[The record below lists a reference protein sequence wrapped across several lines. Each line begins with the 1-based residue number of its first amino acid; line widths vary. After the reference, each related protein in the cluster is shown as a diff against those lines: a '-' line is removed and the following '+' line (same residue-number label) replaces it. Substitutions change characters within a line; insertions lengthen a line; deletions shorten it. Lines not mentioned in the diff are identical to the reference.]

1 MFAGKVDNMADKRDY
16 YEVLGV
22 QKGASDDEIK
32 KAYRKMAKK
41 YHPDVNPGNSEAEAK
56 FKEANEAYEVLSDS
70 QKRARYDQFGHA
82 GTDPNGFGGGAGFGG
97 FGGFEDID
105 ISDIFGSFFGGGFGG
120 SSRRRNGPRKG
131 SDIAENVVLT
141 FEEAAFGVKKQIK
154 IYRVENCDECN
165 GVGAKNS
172 SDRQTCSVCGGT
184 GEVKTT
190 QRSPF
195 GQFVNV
201 SPCSACGGTGTIIK
215 NPCTKCKG
223 KGKIKKTRTI
233 EVNIPA
239 GINHGETISLR
250 GQGNV
255 GEKGGPAGDL
265 FVTVSLRRHP
275 IFTRNG
281 SEVYCEVPITFVQAA
296 LGSEIEV
303 PTIDGMI
310 KYEIPEGTQSG
321 TSFRLRGK
329 GIKNLRSGVRADQ
342 IITVIVEV
350 PKNLNSEQKQALEKF
365 GEVTNDKNYKQQK
378 GFFEK
383 IKESFNK

>member
-1 MFAGKVDNMADKRDY
+1 MADKRDY

-22 QKGASDDEIK
+22 EKSASDDDIK

-41 YHPDVNPGNSEAEAK
+41 YHPDVNPGNAEAEAK

-82 GTDPNGFGGGAGFGG
+82 GTDPNGFGGGGFGG
-97 FGGFEDID
+97 FGGFDDMD

-120 SSRRRNGPRKG
+120 GSSRRRNGPRKG
-131 SDIAENVVLT
+131 TDITENIILT
-141 FEEAAFGVKKQIK
+141 FEEAAFGVKKQVK
-154 IYRVENCDECN
+154 IYRVEDCDECH

-172 SDRQTCSVCGGT
+172 SDKQTCPVCGGT
-184 GEVKTT
+184 GEVRTA

-201 SPCSACGGTGTIIK
+201 SPCNNCGGTGTIIK
-215 NPCTKCKG
+215 NPCAKCKG
-223 KGKIKKTRTI
+223 KGKIKRSRTI

-239 GINHGETISLR
+239 GINHGETVSFR
-250 GQGNV
+250 GQGNA
-255 GEKGGPAGDL
+255 GIKGGPAGDL
-265 FVTVSLRRHP
+265 FVTVTLRRHP

-281 SEVYCEVPITFVQAA
+281 YEVYCDVPVTFVQAA
-296 LGSEIEV
+296 LGADVEI
-303 PTIDGMI
+303 PTLDGMMT
-310 KYEIPEGTQSG
+310 YTIPEGTQSG
-321 TSFRLRGK
+321 TAFRIRGK

-342 IITVIVEV
+342 IINVIVEV
-350 PKNLNSEQKQALEKF
+350 PKNLTNEQKQALKKF

-383 IKESFNK
+383 IKENFKK

>member
-1 MFAGKVDNMADKRDY
+1 MADKRDY

-41 YHPDVNPGNSEAEAK
+41 YHPDVNPGNAEAEAK

-82 GTDPNGFGGGAGFGG
+82 GTDPNGFGGGGFGG
-97 FGGFEDID
+97 FGGFDDMD

-120 SSRRRNGPRKG
+120 GSSSRRRNGPRKG
-131 SDIAENVVLT
+131 SDISESVLLS
-141 FEEAAFGVKKQIK
+141 FEEAAFGVKKQVK
-154 IYRVENCDECN
+154 IYRVEDCDECN
-165 GVGAKNS
+165 GVGAKDAN
-172 SDRQTCSVCGGT
+172 DRQTCPVCGGT
-184 GEVKTT
+184 GEVRTT

-201 SPCSACGGTGTIIK
+201 SPCNNCGGSGTIIK
-215 NPCTKCKG
+215 NPCAKCKG
-223 KGKIKKTRTI
+223 KGKIKRSRTI

-239 GINHGETISLR
+239 GINHGETVSLR
-250 GQGNV
+250 GQGNA
-255 GEKGGPAGDL
+255 GTKGGPAGDL
-265 FVTVSLRRHP
+265 YITVSLKRHP

-281 SEVYCEVPITFVQAA
+281 SEVYCDVPITFVQAA
-296 LGSEIEV
+296 LGAEIEI
-303 PTIDGMI
+303 PTIDGMM

-321 TSFRLRGK
+321 TSFRIRGK

-342 IITVIVEV
+342 IINVIVEV
-350 PKNLNSEQKQALEKF
+350 PKNLTNEQKQALEKF

-383 IKESFNK
+383 IKENFKK

>member
-1 MFAGKVDNMADKRDY
+1 MADKRDY

-165 GVGAKNS
+165 GVGAKNA

-223 KGKIKKTRTI
+223 KGKIKKARTI

>member
-1 MFAGKVDNMADKRDY
+1 MADKRDY

-22 QKGASDDEIK
+22 EKTASDDEIK

-41 YHPDVNPGNSEAEAK
+41 YHPDINPGNAEAEAK
-56 FKEANEAYEVLSDS
+56 FKEANEAYEILSDS

-82 GTDPNGFGGGAGFGG
+82 GTDPNGFGGGGFGGG
-97 FGGFEDID
+97 FGGFDNID

-131 SDIAENVVLT
+131 NDISESVLLT

-154 IYRVENCDECN
+154 VYRVEDCDECH
-165 GVGAKNS
+165 GVGAKNA
-172 SDRQTCSVCGGT
+172 SDKQTCPVCGGS
-184 GEVKTT
+184 GEVRTT

-201 SPCSACGGTGTIIK
+201 TPCNNCSGTGTVIK
-215 NPCTKCKG
+215 NPCSKCKG
-223 KGKIKKTRTI
+223 KGKIKRSRTI

-250 GQGNV
+250 GQGDA
-255 GEKGGPAGDL
+255 GSKGGPNGDL
-265 FVTVSLRRHP
+265 YVTVTLRKHP

-281 SEVYCEVPITFVQAA
+281 SEVYCDVPITFVQAA
-296 LGSEIEV
+296 LGAEIKI
-303 PTIDGMI
+303 PTIDGMMD
-310 KYEIPEGTQSG
+310 YTIPEGTQSG
-321 TSFRLRGK
+321 TKFRIRGR

-342 IITVIVEV
+342 IINVIVEV
-350 PKNLNSEQKQALEKF
+350 PKNLSNEQRQALEKF

-378 GFFEK
+378 SFFEK
-383 IKESFNK
+383 IKDSFKS

>member
-1 MFAGKVDNMADKRDY
+1 MADKRDY

-22 QKGASDDEIK
+22 EKGASDDEIK

-41 YHPDVNPGNSEAEAK
+41 YHPDVNPGNAEAEAK

-82 GTDPNGFGGGAGFGG
+82 GTDPNGFGGGNYGGG
-97 FGGFEDID
+97 FSGFEDFD
-105 ISDIFGSFFGGGFGG
+105 LSDVFGSFFGGGFGSRG
-120 SSRRRNGPRKG
+120 SSRRNGPRKG
-131 SDIAENVVLT
+131 SDISENVVLT

-154 IYRVENCDECN
+154 IYRVEDCDSCH
-165 GVGAKNS
+165 GTGAKNAA
-172 SDRQTCSVCGGT
+172 DRQTCPACGGT
-184 GEVKTT
+184 GEVRTT

-201 SPCSACGGTGTIIK
+201 TTCNNCGGTGTVIK
-215 NPCTKCKG
+215 NPCEKCKG
-223 KGKIKKTRTI
+223 KGKIKRSRTI

-239 GINHGETISLR
+239 GINHGETVSLR
-250 GQGNV
+250 GQGNA
-255 GEKGGPAGDL
+255 GTKGGPAGDL
-265 FVTVSLRRHP
+265 YVTVTLKRHP

-281 SEVYCEVPITFVQAA
+281 CEVYCNVPITFVQAA
-296 LGSEIEV
+296 LGAEIEI
-303 PTIDGMI
+303 PTIDGMMP
-310 KYEIPEGTQSG
+310 YTIPEGTQSG
-321 TSFRLRGK
+321 TSFRIRGK

-342 IITVIVEV
+342 IINVIVEV
-350 PKNLNSEQKQALEKF
+350 PKNLNAQQKQALEKF

-383 IKESFNK
+383 IKENFKK

>member
-1 MFAGKVDNMADKRDY
+1 MADKRDY

-41 YHPDVNPGNSEAEAK
+41 YHPDVNPGNAEAEAK
-56 FKEANEAYEVLSDS
+56 FKEANEAYEILSDS

-97 FGGFEDID
+97 FGGFDDMD

-120 SSRRRNGPRKG
+120 GSSRRRNGPRKG
-131 SDIAENVVLT
+131 SDISESVILT
-141 FEEAAFGVKKQIK
+141 FEEAAFGVKKQVK
-154 IYRVENCDECN
+154 IYRVEDCDECN
-165 GVGAKNS
+165 GVGAKNAN
-172 SDRQTCSVCGGT
+172 DRQTCPVCGGT
-184 GEVKTT
+184 GEVRTT

-201 SPCSACGGTGTIIK
+201 SPCNNCGGAGTIIK
-215 NPCTKCKG
+215 NPCAKCKG
-223 KGKIKKTRTI
+223 KGKIKRSRTI

-250 GQGNV
+250 GQGNA
-255 GEKGGPAGDL
+255 GSKGGPAGDL
-265 FVTVSLRRHP
+265 YITVTLRRHP

-281 SEVYCEVPITFVQAA
+281 SEVYCDVPITFVQAA
-296 LGSEIEV
+296 LGAEIEI
-303 PTIDGMI
+303 PTIDGMM

-321 TSFRLRGK
+321 TSFRIRGK
-329 GIKNLRSGVRADQ
+329 GIKNLRSSVRADQ
-342 IITVIVEV
+342 IINVIVEV
-350 PKNLNSEQKQALEKF
+350 PKNLTSEQKQALKKF

-383 IKESFNK
+383 IKENFKK